1 MSAAT
6 DIGRID
12 KRAFDL
18 VIARSSDLPDE
29 IADTAWAMSSEPVNV
44 SRRDL
49 LSLIGA
55 VSGSAA
61 MYHAMTSLGF
71 ASDSGYKG
79 PVKLEGDPK
88 GASVLILGAGL
99 AGMTAAL
106 ELRKAGYKVQV
117 LEFNSRA
124 GGRNWTL
131 RGGDSFTELGGFTQ
145 TCEFEQ
151 GLYFNPGPWRIPYHH
166 RALLDYCRR
175 LGVALEPFIQLN
187 HNALLHASTA
197 FGGVPQRIRDIKT
210 DFQGQTSELLAK
222 VTQQGKLD
230 EAVSKED
237 REILMQALR
246 SWGALDHNHA
256 YKANL
261 LSAEFRGFAKGP
273 GGGVGAAP
281 VAGEPIAL
289 SDILK
294 SRLWRYLQNFALH
307 AFQSTMFQ
315 PVGGMDMIGKAF
327 AREVGDVIRYEA
339 KVTRI
344 QQNDGGV
351 IVTYADLKKPST
363 PQQAKADWC
372 VCTIPLSILSQ
383 MPLDVGGR
391 MKAAIDAVPYSPS
404 VKVGLQFKRR
414 FWEEDEAI
422 YGGLSYTDLPIRQI
436 AYPNSGFNT
445 AGKGVLLGAYLF
457 DGPNAYEFAS
467 MPPAERVARAVEFG
481 ASIHPQY
488 RTEFDSGIAVAWHR
502 MPLTLG
508 CAGNWTEQ
516 ARAEHYDDLC
526 QIDGRIVLAGEH
538 ASYIPAWQEGAI
550 LSSLDAITRLH
561 DRVVKT

>member
-1 MSAAT
+1 MRT
-6 DIGRID
+6 EH
-12 KRAFDL
+12 
-18 VIARSSDLPDE
+18 V
-29 IADTAWAMSSEPVNV
+29 TV
-44 SRRDL
+44 SRREL

-79 PVKLEGDPK
+79 PVKLEGDSK

-106 ELRKAGYKVQV
+106 ELRKAGYKVQI
-117 LEFNSRA
+117 LEFNNRP

-131 RGGDSFTELGGFTQ
+131 RGGDSFTELGGFSQ

-166 RALLDYCRR
+166 RAILDYCKR
-175 LGVALEPFIQLN
+175 LGVTLEPFIQLN
-187 HNALLHASTA
+187 HNALLHATKA
-197 FGGVPQRIRDIKT
+197 FRGVPQRIRDIKT
-210 DFQGQTSELLAK
+210 DFQGQISELLAK
-222 VTQQGKLD
+222 AAQQGKLD

-237 REILMQALR
+237 REILMQALK
-246 SWGALDHNHA
+246 SWGALDGNYA

-261 LSAEFRGFAKGP
+261 ISSDYRGYAKDP

-281 VAGEPIAL
+281 IPGEPINL

-294 SRLWRYLQNFALH
+294 SRVWRYLQNFALH
-307 AFQSTMFQ
+307 TFQTTMFQ

-327 AREVGDVIRYEA
+327 AGEVGDIIRYDA

-344 QQNDGGV
+344 QQDDRGV
-351 IVTYADLKKPST
+351 TVTYTDLKAPAT

-372 VCTIPLSILSQ
+372 VCTIPLAILSQ
-383 MPLDVGGR
+383 LPIDVGDR
-391 MKAAIDAVPYSPS
+391 MKAAIDAVPYTPS
-404 VKVGLQFKRR
+404 VKIGLQFKRR

-422 YGGLSYTDLPIRQI
+422 YGGISYTDLPIRQV
-436 AYPNSGFNT
+436 AYPNTGFNR
-445 AGKGVLLGAYLF
+445 AGRGVLLGAYLF

-488 RTEFDSGIAVAWHR
+488 RAEYENGIAVAWHR
-502 MPLTLG
+502 VPFTLG
-508 CAGNWTEQ
+508 CAANWTDE
-516 ARAEHYDDLC
+516 ARAEHYNNLC

>member
-1 MSAAT
+1 M
-6 DIGRID
+6 
-12 KRAFDL
+12 
-18 VIARSSDLPDE
+18 P
-29 IADTAWAMSSEPVNV
+29 SEPQSV

-71 ASDSGYKG
+71 ASESGYKG
-79 PVKLEGDPK
+79 PIKLEGDPK

-106 ELRKAGYKVQV
+106 ELRNAGYQV
-117 LEFNSRA
+117 RILEFNNRP

-131 RGGDSFTELGGFTQ
+131 RGGDSFTELGDITQ
-145 TCEFEQ
+145 KCEFEE
-151 GLYFNPGPWRIPYHH
+151 GLYLNPGPWRIPYHH
-166 RALLDYCRR
+166 RALLDYCKR

-187 HNALLHASTA
+187 HNALLHASNA
-197 FGGVPQRIRDIKT
+197 FGGVPQRIREIKT
-210 DFQGQTSELLAK
+210 DFQGQVSELLAK

-237 REILMQALR
+237 REILLQALKY
-246 SWGALDHNHA
+246 WGALDRNYA

-261 LSAEFRGFAKGP
+261 ISAEFRGYAKDP
-273 GGGVGAAP
+273 GGGLTAVP
-281 VAGEPIAL
+281 IPGEPVRL

-294 SRLWRYLQNFALH
+294 SRLWVYLQNFARQS
-307 AFQSTMFQ
+307 FQTTMFQ

-327 AREVGDVIRYEA
+327 AKEVGDVIQYQA

-344 QQNDGGV
+344 QQDDHGV
-351 IVTYADLKKPST
+351 TVTYTDLKSSGT
-363 PQQAKADWC
+363 PQQARADWC
-372 VCTIPLSILSQ
+372 VCTIPLPILSQ
-383 MPLDVGGR
+383 LPLDVGDP
-391 MKAAIDAVPYSPS
+391 MKAAIDAVPYTPS

-422 YGGLSYTDLPIRQI
+422 YGGISYTDLPIRQI
-436 AYPNSGFNT
+436 AYPNTGFNRT
-445 AGKGVLLGAYLF
+445 GKGVLLGAYLF
-457 DGPNAYEFAS
+457 DGPNAYEFTA
-467 MPPAERVARAVEFG
+467 MAPAERVHRAVGFG
-481 ASIHPQY
+481 AVIHPQY
-488 RTEFDSGIAVAWHR
+488 NTEFETGIAVAWHR
-502 MPLTLG
+502 VPFTLG
-508 CAGNWTEQ
+508 CAGNWTEA
-516 ARAEHYDDLC
+516 ARAEHYENLC

-550 LSSLDAITRLH
+550 LSSLDAIGRLH
-561 DRVVKT
+561 ERVVKT

>member
-1 MSAAT
+1 MSNQRVT
-6 DIGRID
+6 
-12 KRAFDL
+12 
-18 VIARSSDLPDE
+18 
-29 IADTAWAMSSEPVNV
+29 V

-145 TCEFEQ
+145 TCEFDQ

-187 HNALLHASTA
+187 HNALLHASRA
-197 FGGVPQRIRDIKT
+197 FGGVPQRIRDIKA

-237 REILMQALR
+237 REILMQALK
-246 SWGALDHNHA
+246 SWGALDDNHA

-261 LSAEFRGFAKGP
+261 VSAEFRGFAKDP
-273 GGGVGAAP
+273 GGGIGAAP
-281 VAGEPIAL
+281 VAGEPIGL

-294 SRLWRYLQNFALH
+294 SRVWRYLQNFALH

-327 AREVGDVIRYEA
+327 AREIGDVIRYDA

-344 QQNDGGV
+344 QQNDGG
-351 IVTYADLKKPST
+351 
-363 PQQAKADWC
+363 
-372 VCTIPLSILSQ
+372 
-383 MPLDVGGR
+383 
-391 MKAAIDAVPYSPS
+391 
-404 VKVGLQFKRR
+404 
-414 FWEEDEAI
+414 
-422 YGGLSYTDLPIRQI
+422 
-436 AYPNSGFNT
+436 
-445 AGKGVLLGAYLF
+445 
-457 DGPNAYEFAS
+457 
-467 MPPAERVARAVEFG
+467 
-481 ASIHPQY
+481 
-488 RTEFDSGIAVAWHR
+488 
-502 MPLTLG
+502 
-508 CAGNWTEQ
+508 
-516 ARAEHYDDLC
+516 
-526 QIDGRIVLAGEH
+526 
-538 ASYIPAWQEGAI
+538 
-550 LSSLDAITRLH
+550 
-561 DRVVKT
+561 